1 MCSISASDAQVINL
15 KRNGKEN
22 ETQTL
27 LLHKSISNSSKPGVF
42 VRFLLHSRFYEMSG
56 SILFFYFAEEAMK
69 DRELS
74 NEKLPQCAVALQFF
88 GKLIQI

>member
-1 MCSISASDAQVINL
+1 
-15 KRNGKEN
+15 
-22 ETQTL
+22 
-27 LLHKSISNSSKPGVF
+27 
-42 VRFLLHSRFYEMSG
+42 MSG